1 MLTIGIDEASRN
13 LADTIARVAG
23 DRQPLGIGENGSAEV
38 VLIPAAELAR
48 LRNIAASSPAQALF
62 DRAGRMAKLGYW
74 EWDEIAYRCVECS
87 EELARIYGI
96 TQAQCLERLTSM
108 QAWLDW
114 IHPDDRAY
122 IEKVEIDSR
131 ARNSGYDVEYRLQR
145 DDGTVLHV
153 REVAEPVLD
162 AEHELKESEAL
173 LRSIYAQIP
182 GAVYRRV
189 LHADGSSS
197 YPFVSSGAHDL
208 LGLSPEEMM
217 TDANIFSDSMPA
229 SDRERRARDLRHS
242 AETLERYDGEFRYI
256 LPNGET
262 IWLRTI
268 ADPERMDDGDIVWTG
283 LTLDVTER
291 KRLETELRRSR
302 NLLEERVRER
312 TAELAAANEALRTEV
327 AERRETETA
336 LRDSEEQL
344 RLVTDNLPILIG
356 LVDREERFVWCNNVL
371 GEWMAR
377 PREEIIGRRQSEVDS
392 PADYKAIEPW
402 VRAVLSGKRTE
413 NENTIDYP
421 DGVTRHV
428 LRVSVPAFGPDG
440 LVTGYYF
447 FIHDITEHK
456 KAEQAMREYSDRL
469 ELIADNLPVLIA
481 YVDADE
487 RFKFVNRRCCE
498 WYARA
503 PEDIIEKRVEDIH
516 RDTYAKFKA
525 RFRRV
530 KEDGPVEFEDRIT
543 YPDGVTR
550 DVRAT
555 YLPHH
560 AADGT
565 VVGIFSLVEA
575 EERARQSQKMEA
587 VGQLTGGVA
596 HDFNNLLAVI
606 IGNAE
611 ILVEDIGNE
620 DHSVNA
626 ILRAARRGTELTQ
639 RLLAFSRRQP
649 LDPRPTDL
657 NELVGGM
664 SAMLRR
670 TLGESIE
677 IAVTSEEG
685 LWPAMVDPGQ
695 VENALLNLAINARD
709 AMPGSGRLTIECMNA
724 RLDDAYLESN
734 ADASPGEFSV
744 LAVSDNGTGMPPS
757 VLEHVFEPFFTTKEV
772 GQGTGLGLSMIYG
785 FAKQSG
791 GHVAIFSEEGIGTT
805 VKLYLPRARDVVI
818 SCKPEDLADLPR
830 GRGETVLVLE
840 DDNDVRA
847 LAVRILEGLR
857 YRVIEAS
864 RAEAADRALAEADQ
878 VDLLLSDVVLP
889 GKMNGPDFA
898 RQARE
903 THPALKIL
911 FMSGYPAEAARRD
924 GFADLGGAPL
934 LRKPLD
940 RRQLAEALK
949 AALRD

>member
-1 MLTIGIDEASRN
+1 
-13 LADTIARVAG
+13 
-23 DRQPLGIGENGSAEV
+23 
-38 VLIPAAELAR
+38 R
-48 LRNIAASSPAQALF
+48 LR
-62 DRAGRMAKLGYW
+62 
-74 EWDEIAYRCVECS
+74 
-87 EELARIYGI
+87 
-96 TQAQCLERLTSM
+96 
-108 QAWLDW
+108 
-114 IHPDDRAY
+114 
-122 IEKVEIDSR
+122 
-131 ARNSGYDVEYRLQR
+131 R
-145 DDGTVLHV
+145 DDGAVLDI

-162 AEHELKESEAL
+162 DAGRMIWSTGVVQDITEQKRAEHELKESEAL

-189 LHADGSSS
+189 LHADGGSS

-217 TDANIFSDSMPA
+217 TDANIFSDGMPA

-262 IWLRTI
+262 IWLRAI
-268 ADPERMDDGDIVWTG
+268 ADPERMDNGDIVWTG

-302 NLLEERVRER
+302 KLLEERVRER
-312 TAELAAANEALRTEV
+312 TAELAAANEALKKEI
-327 AERRETETA
+327 AERRETEIA
-336 LRDSEEQL
+336 LRKSEDQL

-377 PREEIIGRRQSEVDS
+377 PRDEIIGRRQSEVDS

-413 NENTIDYP
+413 NENTIEYP

-428 LRVSVPAFGPDG
+428 LRVCVPAFGPDG
-440 LVTGYYF
+440 VVTGYYF
-447 FIHDITEHK
+447 FVHDITERK

-469 ELIADNLPVLIA
+469 KLIADNLPVLIA

-487 RFKFVNRRCCE
+487 RYKFVNRRCCE

-516 RDTYAKFKA
+516 RDIYASFEA

-530 KEDGPVEFEDRIT
+530 KEEGPIKFDDRIT
-543 YPDGVTR
+543 YPDGVAR
-550 DVRAT
+550 DIRAT

-560 AADGT
+560 AADGK
-565 VVGIFSLVEA
+565 VVGIFSLVEDMTEFKQA

-620 DHSVNA
+620 DPSVNA

-657 NELVGGM
+657 NELVSGM

-677 IAVTSEEG
+677 IAVASDEG
-685 LWPAMVDPGQ
+685 LWPAMADAGQ

-724 RLDDAYLESN
+724 RLDEAYLESN

-791 GHVAIFSEEGIGTT
+791 GHVAIYSEEGSGTT
-805 VKLYLPRARDVVI
+805 VKLYLPRARDLVI

-840 DDNDVRA
+840 DDDDVRA
-847 LAVRILEGLR
+847 LAVRILEGLG
-857 YRVIEAS
+857 YRVLEAS

-878 VDLLLSDVVLP
+878 VDMLLSDVVLP

-903 THPALKIL
+903 AHPALKVL

-940 RRQLAEALK
+940 RGQLAEALQ